1 MNKLSIYSTIYMEDK
16 NGLNVINLARALQLS
31 KQGDK
36 AEKELE
42 SHLSKYVNDNQVRML
57 FADLSRTK
65 E

>member
-1 MNKLSIYSTIYMEDK
+1 MEDK